1 MQLIDAVTNRHLVQW
16 LDNGFLRTFEPHAF
30 ARVTGGRDVLIAF
43 QVAGGPA
50 HEPQDGWKLID
61 ARDSVRIDPTERFA
75 SERRIPEHLLALV
88 ASTYAL
94 PLSSDTSPAPSLAEP
109 RK

>member
-1 MQLIDAVTNRHLVQW
+1 MQLIDAVTNRHLVRW

-30 ARVTGGRDVLIAF
+30 ARVAGGRDVLIAF

-50 HEPQDGWKLID
+50 HEPQDSWKLID
-61 ARDSVRIDPTERFA
+61 AREAVCIDPTERFA
-75 SERRIPEHLLALV
+75 NGRRIPEHLLALV

-94 PLSSDTSPAPSLAEP
+94 PASPGTSLAPLSVP

>member
-16 LDNGFLRTFEPHAF
+16 LDNGFLRTFEPHAY

-50 HEPQDGWKLID
+50 SESQDCWKLID
-61 ARDSVRIDPTERFA
+61 ARESVRIDPTERFA
-75 SERRIPEHLLALV
+75 SARRIPEHLLAMV
-88 ASTYAL
+88 SSTYAL
-94 PLSSDTSPAPSLAEP
+94 PWSPDASLAPLSVP
-109 RK
+109 RR

>member
-30 ARVTGGRDVLIAF
+30 ARVAGGRDVLIAF

-50 HEPQDGWKLID
+50 HEPQGSWKLID
-61 ARDSVRIDPTERFA
+61 AREAVRIDPTERFA
-75 SERRIPEHLLALV
+75 SGRRIPEHLLALV

-94 PLSSDTSPAPSLAEP
+94 SASPDASLAPLSVP